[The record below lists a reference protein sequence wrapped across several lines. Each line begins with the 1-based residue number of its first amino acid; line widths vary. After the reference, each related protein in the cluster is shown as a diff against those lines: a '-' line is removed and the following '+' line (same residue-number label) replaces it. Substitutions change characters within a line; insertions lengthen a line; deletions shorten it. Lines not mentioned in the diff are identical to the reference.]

1 METDY
6 RSFDKD
12 LPLRYRKASA
22 DDTEASNA
30 PQHSSP
36 VEPQEKVSAESDI
49 DSSSADENYDVQSL
63 TSSIEDQLTWVRVA
77 SPTNIDMYYNSHC
90 PVECKAQQHARPRNL
105 KLWIEEWS

>member
-22 DDTEASNA
+22 DDMEASNA
-30 PQHSSP
+30 PQQSSP

-63 TSSIEDQLTWVRVA
+63 TSSIEDQLT
-77 SPTNIDMYYNSHC
+77 
-90 PVECKAQQHARPRNL
+90 
-105 KLWIEEWS
+105 

>member
-22 DDTEASNA
+22 DDSE
-30 PQHSSP
+30 SP

-63 TSSIEDQLTWVRVA
+63 ASSIEDQLT
-77 SPTNIDMYYNSHC
+77 
-90 PVECKAQQHARPRNL
+90 
-105 KLWIEEWS
+105 

>member
-22 DDTEASNA
+22 DDSES
-30 PQHSSP
+30 
-36 VEPQEKVSAESDI
+36 PQEKAPAESDI

-63 TSSIEDQLTWVRVA
+63 TSSIEDQLT
-77 SPTNIDMYYNSHC
+77 
-90 PVECKAQQHARPRNL
+90 
-105 KLWIEEWS
+105 